1 MNKTEK
7 RQMYR
12 HAGLPVPKRTLSEEQ
27 LENLETTLSVSNQQ
41 VIREKVQRFVQAN
54 FHVLQE
60 TLDCSGNC
68 ADSDNTCSDAQA
80 AACYLL
86 NEDAVNH

>member
-54 FHVLQE
+54 LNVLQE

-68 ADSDNTCSDAQA
+68 ADSDNTCPDAQA

-86 NEDAVNH
+86 NEDAVSQ